1 MKILVWVNLELPT
14 LCHCTSERGQLKIS
28 VLSFTQSGYGTDIAV
43 HQAYHPSSSTVGRLA
58 ACPSSGAVVFT
69 DLHANSMRG
78 RGVIIVICLH
88 DTALVRIYKA
98 Q

>member
-1 MKILVWVNLELPT
+1 MEQ
-14 LCHCTSERGQLKIS
+14 G
-28 VLSFTQSGYGTDIAV
+28 IAA
-43 HQAYHPSSSTVGRLA
+43 HQAYHPSSSTVGLLA

-98 Q
+98 R